1 MPRHSGWIQKS
12 SSWSREIVWWKMDTA
27 NPQCADRFNGWVN
40 IPFESEQPQLQSL
53 WIMQRQCVEDQT
65 FLVWRCRWTESNC
78 FLSVET
84 SRKSAHAYHCGEK
97 SNYALMGNLLHCTR
111 YPSIPLI
118 WQSIWGLDVHE
129 SCELLLWYFVELDS
143 SCHHPLVVWKR
154 QRAAWNSCGCLQ
166 SNIWCISA
174 IYWIGAAD

>member
-1 MPRHSGWIQKS
+1 
-12 SSWSREIVWWKMDTA
+12 MDTA

-84 SRKSAHAYHCGEK
+84 SRKSAHAYHCREK
-97 SNYALMGNLLHCTR
+97 IELRFDGTYRYEQRKAAIFEEKRTETWNLLHCTR